1 MPASESARS
10 VCSCCGAPLV
20 PDEVALSRKLTGAEN
35 GQFRCLGCLAD
46 FFGCSTDRLRE
57 KIAQFRRQGCLLFAP
72 APAETEAPDA
82 QAQQ

>member
-1 MPASESARS
+1 MHAPESAR
-10 VCSCCGAPLV
+10 CRDCGAPLV

-35 GQFRCLGCLAD
+35 GQFRCLSCLAV

-72 APAETEAPDA
+72 LPAPEERER
-82 QAQQ
+82 